1 MSPTDHEHEGNK
13 PDKDSLHSQP
23 PTVENAFSLRC
34 RALCRTNRPH
44 VHCSSYPYRTLP
56 GGPTRAGEAL
66 DMKRSRSWGPAGV
79 GGRDETWCL
88 SLSSFLSLFFSSPAW
103 FLFTSLGG
111 IKGVAGFD
119 LT

>member
-1 MSPTDHEHEGNK
+1 
-13 PDKDSLHSQP
+13 
-23 PTVENAFSLRC
+23 
-34 RALCRTNRPH
+34 
-44 VHCSSYPYRTLP
+44 
-56 GGPTRAGEAL
+56 
-66 DMKRSRSWGPAGV
+66 MKRSRSWGPAGV

-103 FLFTSLGG
+103 FLFTSMGG